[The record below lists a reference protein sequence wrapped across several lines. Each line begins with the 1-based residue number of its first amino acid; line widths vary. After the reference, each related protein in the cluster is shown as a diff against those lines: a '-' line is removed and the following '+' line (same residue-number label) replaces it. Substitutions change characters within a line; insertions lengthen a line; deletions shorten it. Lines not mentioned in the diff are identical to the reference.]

1 MRFFFKTKPS
11 TTAPQPGDILRTTPK
26 HHPKHTPSTLQAPPR
41 STTPQHHPAAPPNS
55 QVEYCEAP
63 PRNIAQSFAKT
74 FFSIIYTKKLHFPS
88 LISIFVV

>member
-11 TTAPQPGDILRTTPK
+11 TTAPQPGDILRATPK
-26 HHPKHTPSTLQAPPR
+26 HPPSTPQALPAAPPK
-41 STTPQHHPAAPPNS
+41 HHPAAPPAPPSS

-63 PRNIAQSFAKT
+63 PRNIAQSFAKNL
-74 FFSIIYTKKLHFPS
+74 FSIIYTKKLHFPS